1 MRYLSL
7 LFICVL
13 FAACNS
19 GTDANNATT
28 AVKDA
33 ATEAVKDVT
42 PAPAAANKY
51 TLTPFAAST
60 EYADAKI
67 ESVTYQNN
75 TFDFKVGEG
84 SYKLGMQTPDAGA
97 KNWANSA
104 KGQHIHLIVDNQP
117 YAAKYEGKFEY
128 PINHGD
134 HYILGFLSRS
144 YHESIKTKDAS
155 WLKKGHIHGGA
166 LQGGGRDVTE
176 PMVFYSRPKGTY
188 TGKKATDKVMLDFY
202 LANVVLGSKFK
213 VKADINGDIHMIDRW
228 QPYYIEG
235 LPMGENKITL
245 TLVDGNG
252 AMVKTP
258 LNPVTRTFTL
268 AADPIEAAAK

>member
-1 MRYLSL
+1 MRYLNL
-7 LFICVL
+7 LFICAL

-19 GTDANNATT
+19 GTDANTAATT
-28 AVKDA
+28 AAETATKAVTDA
-33 ATEAVKDVT
+33 A
-42 PAPAAANKY
+42 PAPAAEKKY

-75 TFDFKVGEG
+75 KFDFKVGEG
-84 SYKLGMQTPDAGA
+84 TYKLGMQTPDAGA
-97 KNWANSA
+97 KNCANSA
-104 KGQHIHLIVDNQP
+104 KGQHIHLIVDNKP
-117 YAAKYEGKFEY
+117 YAAKYEASFDY
-128 PINHGD
+128 PMDHGD

-144 YHESIKTKDAS
+144 YHESIKTKDAH

-166 LQGGGRDVTE
+166 LQGGKEVTE

-188 TGKKATDKVMLDFY
+188 TGKLATEKVMLDFY
-202 LANVVLGSKFK
+202 LANVVLGTQFK
-213 VKADINGDIHMIDRW
+213 VKAAINGEVHMIDRW

-235 LPMGENKITL
+235 MPMGENKVTL

-252 AMVKTP
+252 EMVKTP

-268 AADPIEAAAK
+268 AADPLEAAAK